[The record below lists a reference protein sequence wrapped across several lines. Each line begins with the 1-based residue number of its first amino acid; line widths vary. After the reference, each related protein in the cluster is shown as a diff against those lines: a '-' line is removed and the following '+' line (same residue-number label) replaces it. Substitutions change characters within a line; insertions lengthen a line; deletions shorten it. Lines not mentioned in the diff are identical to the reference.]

1 MKLELDISENISE
14 FNLDFLLTHFLNKKE
29 DMMKDSQNR
38 FEIKQRFEKI
48 KKELLIYKK
57 GD

>member
-1 MKLELDISENISE
+1 MKIELDLFENISE

-29 DMMKDSQNR
+29 EMMKDSQNG

>member
-1 MKLELDISENISE
+1 MILEIDLSENIPE
-14 FNLDFLLTHFLNKKE
+14 FHLDFLLTHFLNKKE
-29 DMMKDSQNR
+29 EMMKDSQNG